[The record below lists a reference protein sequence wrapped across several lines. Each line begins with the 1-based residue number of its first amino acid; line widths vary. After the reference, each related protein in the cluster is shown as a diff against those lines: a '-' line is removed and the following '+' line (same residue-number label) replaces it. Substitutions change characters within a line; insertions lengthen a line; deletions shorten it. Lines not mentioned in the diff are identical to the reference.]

1 MQIKKVGVVG
11 CGLMGSGIAQ
21 VCAQS
26 GYQVVVSEAND
37 ELLNK
42 GLKSINNFLTK
53 SIEKGKISQQDKDAT
68 LSRMK
73 GTTNL
78 NDFSD
83 CDLVIEA
90 VTENMDLKK
99 KVFIE
104 LDKICPQH
112 AILSSNTSA
121 LSIIEMAAVTRRLEK
136 VLGLHFM
143 NPVPI
148 MPLLEIVQTIS
159 TSDETLETSK
169 EFGKSLGK
177 TIVIAKDTP
186 GFIVNR
192 LHVSFT
198 LNAIRILEAGIAT
211 KEDIDTSI
219 KLGLNHPMAPIT
231 LADFL
236 GIDTLFYIACD
247 MYDKLKDP
255 QYAPSILLQKMIAA
269 GWYGRKSGKGF
280 YERSEEHT

>member
-219 KLGLNHPMAPIT
+219 KLGLNHPMGPIT

-255 QYAPSILLQKMIAA
+255 QYAPPILLQKMIAA

-280 YERSEEHT
+280 YEYK